1 MVFDKSCGAQLK
13 NHDIH
18 TAQPWFG
25 QFVRCKGNLDVWMRP
40 TVESNGEKYWE
51 YFLCYVDDIL
61 CIVLAWATCYDGL
74 YLVPN

>member
-40 TVESNGEKYWE
+40 TVESHQKVPDVTCTTYE
-51 YFLCYVDDIL
+51 YTVTRKFVVRISSHL
-61 CIVLAWATCYDGL
+61 
-74 YLVPN
+74 